1 MSIMLV
7 CVVGLPVILLASE
20 SQDALFFVTL
30 AIIFSSAC
38 SILLFIFVPKIYFLR
53 QSKTK
58 KKEHVH
64 VSGLMMATD
73 HSGFSDAWRHSH
85 TSDDDDHHDESHGM
99 RVISSKTKD
108 ELLKENH
115 RMKRESKELSA
126 KHNLLKEASKRWM
139 TSMTAPPEMASIAVA
154 EMALDDEPVV
164 SDHNN
169 EEVQPTDEECAPLTA
184 APITDNGVDPIRGLA
199 EEETD
204 LSTAEAAAVPLE
216 SSDTG
221 KTTVNAAAN
230 DDHLEQEGN
239 STS

>member
-7 CVVGLPVILLASE
+7 CVVGLPVILLAGE

-99 RVISSKTKD
+99 RVISSKTKE

-115 RMKRESKELSA
+115 NLKKETKKLSQ
-126 KHNLLKEASKRWM
+126 KHDLLKEASKRWM
-139 TSMTAPPEMASIAVA
+139 TSMTMAPEMASTAVA
-154 EMALDDEPVV
+154 EMTLDDEPVE
-164 SDHNN
+164 SGNTEDG
-169 EEVQPTDEECAPLTA
+169 QPTDEECAPLTA
-184 APITDNGVDPIRGLA
+184 APITDNDNDPIRGMV